1 MARPKCPNHGCEM
14 QATDERRI
22 FICPVSDYPFECDVA
37 DQEGKIKI
45 DKFGNPMTEWV
56 VTGDED

>member
-1 MARPKCPNHGCEM
+1 MSRPKCPNHGCQL

-22 FICPVSDYPFECDVA
+22 FICPVSDYPFECDVS

-45 DKFGNPMTEWV
+45 DKFGNKITEWV
-56 VTGDED
+56 VTGDEN